1 MASASM
7 LRCNMRHAAAMAQWL
22 DKTLPFEDVS

>member
-7 LRCNMRHAAAMAQWL
+7 LRCNMRYAAVIAQWL
-22 DKTLPFEDVS
+22 DKTLPSEK